1 MQIIADLPK
10 KFSVSYVETSLSSDI
25 ESLIIE
31 NDDFSIQLHCTPE
44 QFQKLVE
51 KLNKELNKFNQRSPN
66 ALNKK
71 SNYKIMNKK
80 LEGLFRYGISEIQKE
95 FGVSEE
101 FAEKA
106 LTEGIHEYFKG
117 IIDEAKWMIENERI

>member
-31 NDDFSIQLHCTPE
+31 NDNFSIQLHCTPE

-51 KLNKELNKFNQRSPN
+51 KLNKELNKFNQRFPN
-66 ALNKK
+66 TLNKK

-101 FAEKA
+101 LAEKA
-106 LTEGIHEYFKG
+106 LTEAIHENMNG
-117 IIDEAKWMIENERI
+117 IIEDAIWMIENDKI

>member
-31 NDDFSIQLHCTPE
+31 NDDFSIQLQCTPE

-51 KLNKELNKFNQRSPN
+51 KLNKELNKFNQRFPN

-95 FGVSEE
+95 FGVSKEL
-101 FAEKA
+101 AEKA
-106 LTEGIHEYFKG
+106 LTEAIHENMNG
-117 IIDEAKWMIENERI
+117 IIEDAIWMIENDRI

>member
-31 NDDFSIQLHCTPE
+31 NDDFSIQLQCTPE

-51 KLNKELNKFNQRSPN
+51 KLNKELNKFNQRFPN

-101 FAEKA
+101 LAEKA
-106 LTEGIHEYFKG
+106 LTEAIHENMNG
-117 IIDEAKWMIENERI
+117 IIEDAILMIENDRI